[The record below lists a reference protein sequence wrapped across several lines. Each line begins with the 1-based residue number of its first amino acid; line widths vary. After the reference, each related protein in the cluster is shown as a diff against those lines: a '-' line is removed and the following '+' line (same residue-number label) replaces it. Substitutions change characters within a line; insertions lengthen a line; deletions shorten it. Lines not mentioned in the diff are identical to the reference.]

1 LGVRELI
8 NRNNQLMMGVA
19 IAGVALALVSI
30 IILWRHREGPPVL
43 GAGVQA
49 FFSDDDG
56 KTWFPDDATKIP
68 PIDHNGKPAYRALV
82 YRRGDSASFVSCLE
96 SFPPEVK
103 THIEQKAGSNL
114 LDLQNAEFAAAS
126 QMLIKKPGAAH
137 WLKDTPA
144 TDAGFMKLITS
155 PDCPD
160 GSKIMPTL
168 VSPPE
173 Q

>member
-1 LGVRELI
+1 MKA
-8 NRNNQLMMGVA
+8 Q
-19 IAGVALALVSI
+19 
-30 IILWRHREGPPVL
+30 
-43 GAGVQA
+43 
-49 FFSDDDG
+49 
-56 KTWFPDDATKIP
+56 
-68 PIDHNGKPAYRALV
+68 
-82 YRRGDSASFVSCLE
+82 
-96 SFPPEVK
+96 
-103 THIEQKAGSNL
+103 IEQKAGSNL

-126 QMLIKKPGAAH
+126 QMLIKKPGAAQ